1 MRMGILALLLV
12 ATPVQALNEG
22 LQCVPYARAL
32 TGVEIRGDA
41 HTWWGQA
48 EGRYERGTRP
58 KVGAVMAFIPHGNMR
73 LGHVAA
79 VRRIVDSRTILIS
92 HSNWSTIDGIR
103 GHIEDDVRVVDAS
116 EANDWSRVRV
126 WYTPNAA
133 LGTTAWPV
141 RGFIYP
147 QKVRSLA
154 EGKQAVVTLLG
165 YQPTAVP
172 AVMEQMPVRVATASA
187 QKTSFS
193 LAPSLLAEIDRRAAK
208 EAKRPKDPA
217 KPAAKRDPIGDIM
230 ARLPKDYAPSGAS
243 GEVVQPPPPANAS
256 LKASDGRSLRR

>member
-41 HTWWGQA
+41 HSWWDQA
-48 EGRYERGTRP
+48 ERRYERGLRP
-58 KVGAVMAFIPHGNMR
+58 KVGAVMAFAPHGNMR

-92 HSNWSTIDGIR
+92 HANWSTIDGVR

-133 LGTTAWPV
+133 LGTTEWPV

-147 QKVRSLA
+147 GRTRNVA
-154 EGKQAVVTLLG
+154 EARKAVVALLG
-165 YQPTAVP
+165 YQPQSQPKPMP
-172 AVMEQMPVRVATASA
+172 AVATPTRVATATA
-187 QKTSFS
+187 PKTAFS
-193 LAPSLLAEIDRRAAK
+193 LSPALLAEIDRKAAK
-208 EAKRPKDPA
+208 EAKRPAA
-217 KPAAKRDPIGDIM
+217 KSKRDPIADLI
-230 ARLPKDYAPSGAS
+230 ANLPAD
-243 GEVVQPPPPANAS
+243 
-256 LKASDGRSLRR
+256 

>member
-1 MRMGILALLLV
+1 MLLL

-48 EGRYERGTRP
+48 EGKYQRGSKP
-58 KVGAVMAFIPHGNMR
+58 KVGAIIAFRPHGNMR

-79 VRRIVDSRTILIS
+79 VRRIVDSRTLIIS
-92 HSNWSTIDGIR
+92 HANWSTINGGR

-133 LGTTAWPV
+133 LGTTEWPLH
-141 RGFIYP
+141 GFIYP
-147 QKVRSLA
+147 AKVRSA
-154 EGKQAVVTLLG
+154 TDSKKAVVSLLG
-165 YQPTAVP
+165 YQHKPMTKPVSEASVSVASKP
-172 AVMEQMPVRVATASA
+172 AKPAPKAAAATKPSS
-187 QKTSFS
+187 TFS
-193 LAPSLLAEIDRRAAK
+193 LSPVLLAEIEKGAAK
-208 EAKRPKDPA
+208 DRKARSKR
-217 KPAAKRDPIGDIM
+217 
-230 ARLPKDYAPSGAS
+230 
-243 GEVVQPPPPANAS
+243 
-256 LKASDGRSLRR
+256 

>member
-1 MRMGILALLLV
+1 MGILILLLL

-48 EGRYERGTRP
+48 DGRYGRGSQP
-58 KVGAVMAFIPHGNMR
+58 KVGAIMSFRPHGNMR

-79 VRRIVDSRTILIS
+79 VRRIVDKRTLIIS
-92 HSNWSTIDGIR
+92 HANWSTIDGGR

-133 LGTTAWPV
+133 LGTTEWPLN
-141 RGFIYP
+141 GFIYP
-147 QKVRSLA
+147 AKARSSGD
-154 EGKQAVVTLLG
+154 GKKAVVSLLG
-165 YQPTAVP
+165 YTPSGAAKSVAAV
-172 AVMEQMPVRVATASA
+172 AVAKLPVKDTTKVAAVA
-187 QKTSFS
+187 KPKTTFNLS
-193 LAPSLLAEIDRRAAK
+193 PSLLAEIEKGAAK
-208 EAKRPKDPA
+208 DRKARKAKR
-217 KPAAKRDPIGDIM
+217 
-230 ARLPKDYAPSGAS
+230 
-243 GEVVQPPPPANAS
+243 
-256 LKASDGRSLRR
+256 